1 MRILLIEDEKKLAR
15 AIQQGLEAEKYVV
28 EVATDGTTG
37 EARALEDLF
46 DLLIIDVGLPKK
58 DGFAVLRDL
67 RAQDIRTQALMLTAR
82 SATEDIVK
90 GLDLGADD
98 YLTKPFEFKVLLAR
112 VRSLMRRS
120 AAKTR
125 LKISDLKL
133 DTVSHKASRGG
144 TLIELTAREYALLEL
159 LMRNPDRVIP
169 RDEIAREIWGYDFD
183 SGTNV
188 IDVYVNHLRR
198 KVDQGFDQKLIHTER
213 GKGYFIGLRKAVK
226 K

>member
-28 EVATDGTTG
+28 EITTDGTTG

-67 RAQDIRTQALMLTAR
+67 RAQDIRTPALMLTAR

-144 TLIELTAREYALLEL
+144 ALIELTAREYALLEL

-169 RDEIAREIWGYDFD
+169 RDEIAREIWGYNFD

-213 GKGYFIGLRKAVK
+213 GKGYLIGLRKAVK